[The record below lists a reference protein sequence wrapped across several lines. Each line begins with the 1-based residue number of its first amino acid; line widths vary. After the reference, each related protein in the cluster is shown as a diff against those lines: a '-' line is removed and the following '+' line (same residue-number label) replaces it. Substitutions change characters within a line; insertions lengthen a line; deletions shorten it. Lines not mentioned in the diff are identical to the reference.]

1 MCVYVYHTTSS
12 LSIINGY
19 LDCIHVLAIVNS
31 AAVNFGM
38 HVSVSII
45 VFSRYM
51 SRNGILNHM
60 VTLFLVL

>member
-1 MCVYVYHTTSS
+1 MCVCVYHTTSS
-12 LSIINGY
+12 LSIISGY

-38 HVSVSII
+38 YVLVSII

-51 SRNGILNHM
+51 CRNGILNHM
-60 VTLFLVL
+60 VTLVL